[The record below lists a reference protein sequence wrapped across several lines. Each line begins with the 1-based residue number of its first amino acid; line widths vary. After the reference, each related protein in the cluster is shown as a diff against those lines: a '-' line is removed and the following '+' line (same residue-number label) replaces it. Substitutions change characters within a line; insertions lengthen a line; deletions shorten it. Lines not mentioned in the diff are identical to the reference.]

1 MLRQRRALYAREI
14 IEDGFCVNQNVLYS
28 HNIVTLK
35 NIRYSIKKII
45 IAILTTL
52 FTGGRRGGGP
62 LFLKTGGPIKNQSC
76 MPENYLQNKEFTWV
90 SRFFLFR
97 PSYKIFKKKVFGVQ
111 RAPLSPSK
119 RRVNIDI

>member
-52 FTGGRRGGGP
+52 FTGGRRGRSPFPQNWGP
-62 LFLKTGGPIKNQSC
+62 NQKPI
-76 MPENYLQNKEFTWV
+76 MH
-90 SRFFLFR
+90 
-97 PSYKIFKKKVFGVQ
+97 
-111 RAPLSPSK
+111 A
-119 RRVNIDI
+119 